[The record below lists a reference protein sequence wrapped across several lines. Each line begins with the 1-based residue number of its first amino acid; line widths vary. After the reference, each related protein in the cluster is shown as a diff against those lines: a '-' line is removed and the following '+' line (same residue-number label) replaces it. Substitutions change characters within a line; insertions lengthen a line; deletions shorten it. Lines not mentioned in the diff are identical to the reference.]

1 VRLCSLLPSGPTPAC
16 GPGLCGLAAPHASCY
31 RGGVYRVSQ
40 GSQAT
45 LVDLC
50 HVLRPRRDWSP
61 LALAGHQRGPR
72 SDKAEGSPRVKL
84 SRLNSTALVLAVYA
98 SSSPLRCRRR
108 KTRFRWLARPCRVGL
123 VTHRVATKGFKDR
136 TSSPP
141 FLSFPGAMS
150 VLFPLQKRPGNERT
164 LVSCFGTLGGGSRS
178 AGARPAPLRA
188 GSRTGR

>member
-1 VRLCSLLPSGPTPAC
+1 MCFAWRYHSVRLCSLPPGPTPAW
-16 GPGLCGLAAPHASCY
+16 GQGALRSGRPPLPVLVEVEPPGVPSSWGVLLC
-31 RGGVYRVSQ
+31 
-40 GSQAT
+40 
-45 LVDLC
+45 LC

-150 VLFPLQKRPGNERT
+150 VQFSDR
-164 LVSCFGTLGGGSRS
+164 LGGRKTELTPIVFATPGIWGLPS
-178 AGARPAPLRA
+178 GW
-188 GSRTGR
+188 